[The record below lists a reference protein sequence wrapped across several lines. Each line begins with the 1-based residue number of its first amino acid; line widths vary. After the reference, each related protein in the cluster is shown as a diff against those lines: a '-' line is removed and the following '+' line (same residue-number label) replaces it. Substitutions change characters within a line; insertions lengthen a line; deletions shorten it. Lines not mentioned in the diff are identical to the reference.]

1 MGERKGG
8 EEGRAGEERE
18 ERGSRCGKL
27 LILGEAGYLDERD
40 VGILYS

>member
-1 MGERKGG
+1 MGERDVG
-8 EEGRAGEERE
+8 EGGRAGERKQM
-18 ERGSRCGKL
+18 CKL